1 MYIDFVPNRS
11 SPPAVLLRESFR
23 DNGKVKKRTIANL
36 SKLPSPVLDAI
47 KAALTVSS
55 SVSPTNE
62 LIIPECGLVYGTL
75 FVLNKIADD
84 LQFGK
89 IFGSSRSGKLAKLL
103 VLARIAHQGS
113 RLSTVRWAKDHA
125 VNEVLGI
132 GAFDEDDLYQ
142 ALDWA
147 SINQNKIENRLFK
160 LYVKKCGQPP
170 TLILYDVTS
179 SYFEGECNELAAY
192 GYNRDGKKGKKQI
205 VIGLLA
211 AQDGE
216 PLSVQVFKGN
226 TSDPQTVAAQID
238 KLAKRF
244 GVKEIIFVGDR
255 GMVKAKA
262 KDLLKEDGFK
272 YITAITDPQ
281 IRVLIRSKVIQ
292 PSLFDETVV
301 EAESLGKRYIMRRDN
316 QTLRK
321 EQHRRKDKLQRL
333 DTKVAEANLKLE
345 KSKRT
350 SSEAQVARLTAW
362 TKKYKISKFLTIEA
376 QGNAISYTIDEAC
389 RAEDSLLDGCYV
401 IETNVDTNTLNAQQA
416 HDHYK
421 DLQNVERDFRSMKTG
436 LLEVRPIFLRNKG
449 RTTGHVFISM
459 LALKVTRQIEQTL
472 RASLGTTENG
482 GETVESTLN
491 ALSRICLL
499 KYSIANQEL
508 ITLPKTDAR
517 QTKILKALSINLTP
531 PLQCTQ

>member
-1 MYIDFVPNRS
+1 MYIELIPNRN

-23 DNGKVKKRTIANL
+23 EDGKVKKRTLANL
-36 SKLPSPVLDAI
+36 SKLPSHVVDGI
-47 KAALTVSS
+47 KLALTGSAVPASNQA
-55 SVSPTNE
+55 PA
-62 LIIPECGLVYGTL
+62 PECGPIYGSL
-75 FVLNKIADD
+75 FVLNKIADA

-89 IFGSSRSGKLAKLL
+89 VFGPSREGQLTKLL
-103 VLARIAHQGS
+103 VLARIAHHGS

-125 VNEVLGI
+125 VQEVLGM
-132 GAFDEDDLYQ
+132 GTFDEDDLYE

-147 SINQNKIENRLFK
+147 AKNQDRIENRLFK
-160 LYVKKCGQPP
+160 LYVKKSGQPP

-226 TSDPQTVAAQID
+226 TSDPQTVSDQIE

-262 KDLLKEDGFK
+262 KDLLKVDGFK

-281 IRVLIRSKVIQ
+281 IRSLIKGKVIQ
-292 PSLFDETVV
+292 PTLFDKTVV
-301 EAESLGKRYIMRRDN
+301 EVESMGKRYIMRRDEL
-316 QTLRK
+316 TFRK
-321 EQHRRKDKLQRL
+321 EQHRRRDKIERL
-333 DTKVAEANLKLE
+333 ETKVQEVNLKLE
-345 KSKRT
+345 T
-350 SSEAQVARLTAW
+350 SNRVSLESNLNQLQSWV
-362 TKKYKISKFLTIEA
+362 KKYKIAKFVRLEA
-376 QGNAISYTIDEAC
+376 KDNSIAYTIDQDAK
-389 RAEDSLLDGCYV
+389 AEDELLDGCYV
-401 IETNVDTNTLNAQQA
+401 IETNVNSLTLDTQQA

-421 DLQNVERDFRSMKTG
+421 DLQKVERDFRTMKTS

-449 RTTGHVFISM
+449 RTMGHVFISM
-459 LALKVTRQIEQTL
+459 LALKITRQMEHL
-472 RASLGTTENG
+472 LHASLGTTEKG
-482 GETVESTLN
+482 GETIESTLS

-499 KYSIANQEL
+499 KYTVANQEL
-508 ITLPKTDAR
+508 TVLPKTDER
-517 QTKILKALSINLTP
+517 QTKILEALKIDLAP
-531 PLQCTQ
+531 PGQCTQ